1 MQRLISKTNK
11 RLSGQAGQ
19 LIVEYVLLLAMAAIA
34 GGIIVSKLGSRD
46 PAEPG
51 AIITGWS
58 KVIQSIGNDK
68 VDDCLRPSCP

>member
-1 MQRLISKTNK
+1 MQRSIFKTK
-11 RLSGQAGQ
+11 KSQSGQ

-46 PAEPG
+46 PSEPG
-51 AIITGWS
+51 AIIMGWS
-58 KVIQSIGNDK
+58 KVIQSIGDDK